1 VPSYKKWEGNVSRS
15 SLIDQL
21 QPVDNGQILVYQPY
35 YREGKR
41 TVLPRALSLYQK
53 KSLEGERKIEGG
65 ESIPFVATWTVS
77 TIPADLIGCRMQFST
92 QGEQLSYE
100 VKMANFEFVD
110 HLIDL
115 LINYKNSKTVD
126 FSKAFYRK
134 LLRPEE

>member
-1 VPSYKKWEGNVSRS
+1 MIRS
-15 SLIDQL
+15 SVIEQL
-21 QPVDNGQILVYQPY
+21 QPVDNGQIMVYQPY
-35 YREGKR
+35 YKEGPKR
-41 TVLPRALSLYQK
+41 AMLPRALSLYQK

-65 ESIPFVATWTVS
+65 ENIPFVASWTLS
-77 TIPADLIGCRMQFST
+77 TIPSDLIGCRMQFST
-92 QGEQLSYE
+92 DVEQLSYE

-115 LINYKNSKTVD
+115 LINYKNSKNVD

>member
-1 VPSYKKWEGNVSRS
+1 MSG

-21 QPVDNGQILVYQPY
+21 QPVESGQIMVYQPY
-35 YREGKR
+35 YKEGPKR
-41 TVLPRALSLYQK
+41 ALLPRALSLYQK

-65 ESIPFVATWTVS
+65 ENIPFVATWTVS

-115 LINYKNSKTVD
+115 IVNYKRYHTVD